1 MTGRMATSLWR
12 AEQALI
18 LASKSE
24 ARCAMLV
31 AAGLPVEIEPAA
43 IDERAVERSAGTE
56 DPQKVAILL
65 AREKARAVASRHPG
79 RCVVGADQTLALGSR
94 RFSKPVDRA
103 GARDQLAMLRG
114 HTHALH
120 SGVALVR
127 DDKVLFEHG
136 EVARLTMRDF
146 SDSFLDAYL
155 DAAGTSVTTSVGAY
169 QLEKI
174 GVQLFSRIEGD
185 HFTILGLPLL
195 ALLAALREQGLLAG

>member
-1 MTGRMATSLWR
+1 MDDRIATSLWR
-12 AEQALI
+12 GHQALV

-24 ARCAMLV
+24 ARRAMLT
-31 AAGLPVEIEPAA
+31 AAGLPVEIAPAN
-43 IDERAVERSAGTE
+43 IDERAVERAAGTE

-65 AREKARAVASRHPG
+65 AREKAMAVARQYPG

-103 GARDQLAMLRG
+103 GAREQLATLRG
-114 HTHALH
+114 RTHALH
-120 SGVALVR
+120 SGVALVQ
-127 DDKVLFEHG
+127 DDKVLFEHA

-146 SDSFLDAYL
+146 SDPFLDAYL
-155 DAAGTSVTTSVGAY
+155 DAAGPSITASVGAY

-195 ALLAALREQGLLAG
+195 ALLAALRERGLLAG